1 MFEEQIERIRKGIET
16 AFISKH
22 EVSDIMYQPQLVLNN
37 PTEKSKVIATL
48 QRELYRC
55 DGFKFS
61 VAFITDSG
69 IEGLLGTLKDLE
81 EKDIKGQI
89 LTSDYL
95 CFTEP
100 KALAKIAQLS
110 NIELKIYRTQ
120 SDGAEG
126 FHTKGYIFSDE
137 EVYHI
142 IIGSTNLTQYALS
155 VNKEWN
161 TKVVTTN
168 QGAYAQTIVGE
179 FEEMWNSPASQLYDD
194 CIVEYTQEYEA
205 KKRQLQ
211 LQRQQA
217 SIQSTL
223 SSYVPKL
230 KPNTMQ
236 VAFMDSLDNLVKDGK
251 KKALLISATGTG
263 KTYASAF
270 GVQRLQPKRILFI
283 VHREQILK
291 QAMDTYQKVFGN
303 KAHSMGILSGN
314 TTDASIKD
322 RDFIFATI
330 QTISR
335 DHTLNSFSKNDF
347 DVIII
352 DEAHRTGG
360 ATYQKVMQY
369 FKPKY
374 LYLGMTATPERSDN
388 FNVYE
393 LFDYNIAYEI
403 RLQHALEDRLLCPF
417 HYFGIAD
424 LKIDDESV
432 KTQDFSRL
440 ISNNRVEHV
449 MDYAKYYGHS
459 GDRIKGLIFCSTV
472 KEAEKLSEAF
482 NKKGWRT
489 LALSGAN
496 TQQEREDAIKR
507 LCDDSVAE
515 SERLDYILTVDIF
528 NEGVDIPDINQV
540 IMLRPTESPIIFV
553 QQLGRGLRKANNKE
567 YVVVLDFI
575 GNYNNNFMIP
585 VALSGD
591 RTYNKDNMRRYVSEG
606 TSEIPGCSTIH
617 FDAVTK
623 DRIYK
628 AVDTARLNVTKLLKD
643 KYFELKNKLG
653 KIPAL
658 DDFDKFG
665 GIDVS
670 MIINKF
676 GSYHEFLKR
685 YDDAYI
691 ISLTEDEEAFLK
703 ILSQKYMPGKR
714 IHELLLLKMLIETG
728 TVKWDD
734 FVNEIKS
741 KYNLTNS
748 SFLYESVTN
757 VLSGSFYTG
766 DTASFFQSHPFIT
779 QNNGVINVSAVFASS
794 LNNDIFKVSIEEHV
808 EYGIRNYEKAYD
820 KLFNTRPFQLYAKYT
835 YEDVCRLLEWPRNV
849 VAQNIG
855 GYKYDQKTKTMPVFI
870 NYVKEDGL
878 SHTIAYEDRFVH
890 QRHLIGLSKSNR
902 TEKSRDVIR
911 LANKKGDNILL
922 DLFVRKN
929 KNDKGSKEFYYLGTM
944 QSNGET
950 SSIKMQPKTAKA
962 KPKKGK
968 AKPKNNKPVNA
979 VEIHYILDQPVRE
992 DIYDYITTVNIDV
1005 E

>member
-55 DGFKFS
+55 DSFKFS

-81 EKDIKGQI
+81 QKGIKGQI

-126 FHTKGYIFSDE
+126 FHTKGYIFADE

-142 IIGSTNLTQYALS
+142 IIGSANLTQYALS

-161 TKVVTTN
+161 TKVVTTTE
-168 QGAYAQTIVGE
+168 GAYAQTIVGE
-179 FEEMWNSPASQLYDD
+179 FDEMWNSPASQSYDV
-194 CIVEYTQEYEA
+194 CIVDYTREYET
-205 KKRQLQ
+205 KKKQLQ

-217 SIQSTL
+217 SIQNTL
-223 SSYVPKL
+223 SAYVPKL

-251 KKALLISATGTG
+251 NKALLISATGTG

-270 GVQRLQPKRILFI
+270 GVQRLRPKRILFI

-291 QAMDTYQKVFGN
+291 QAMDTYKKVFGN
-303 KAHSMGILSGN
+303 NRNMGILSGN
-314 TTDASIKD
+314 SNNATVKNC
-322 RDFIFATI
+322 DFIFATI
-330 QTISR
+330 QTISK
-335 DHTLNSFSKNDF
+335 DTTLNSFSKDAF
-347 DVIII
+347 DVVIF

-417 HYFGIAD
+417 HYFGIGD
-424 LKIDDESV
+424 LQVDDESIR
-432 KTQDFSRL
+432 TQEFSRL
-440 ISNNRVEHV
+440 ISNERVKHV
-449 MDYAKYYGHS
+449 MEYAKYHGHS
-459 GDRIKGLIFCSTV
+459 GDRVKGLIFCSTV
-472 KEAEKLSEAF
+472 KEAGKLSEAF
-482 NKKGWRT
+482 NKNGWRT

-496 TQQEREDAIKR
+496 MQQEREDAIKR
-507 LCDDSVAE
+507 LCDDTVPE

-617 FDAVTK
+617 FDAITK
-623 DRIYK
+623 ERIYK
-628 AVDTARLNVTKLLKD
+628 AVDTARLSVTKFLRD

-676 GSYHEFLKR
+676 GSYPEFLKR
-685 YDDAYI
+685 YDDTYT

-714 IHELLLLKMLIETG
+714 IHELILLNTI
-728 TVKWDD
+728 VNSDAIKWSD
-734 FVNEIKS
+734 FVNTLEAT
-741 KYNLTNS
+741 YNLDNS
-748 SFLYESVTN
+748 QSLHDSIFN
-757 VLSGSFYTG
+757 VLSGNFYTG
-766 DTASFFQSHPFIT
+766 FAAKLYKDHPFIIE
-779 QNNGVINVSAVFASS
+779 NNGIIEKSPVFAKA
-794 LNNDIFKVSIEEHV
+794 LDKKEFKAIIKEHI
-808 EYGIRNYEKAYD
+808 EYGICNYKKAFGQ
-820 KLFNTRPFQLYAKYT
+820 LFKHRPFQLYAKYT
-835 YEDVCRLLEWPRNV
+835 YEDVCRLLEWPENV
-849 VAQNIG
+849 VAQNMG
-855 GYKYDQKTKTMPVFI
+855 GYKYDAHTNTMPVFI
-870 NYVKEDGL
+870 NYEKEEGIAD
-878 SHTIAYEDRFVH
+878 TINYEDRFVH

-902 TEKSRDVIR
+902 TVASQDVIR
-911 LANKKGDNILL
+911 LSNSNKDNVVI

-929 KNDKGSKEFYYLGTM
+929 KDDEGSKEFYYLGTM
-944 QSNGET
+944 QSNGVTE
-950 SSIKMQPKTAKA
+950 SVKMKSDT
-962 KPKKGK
+962 G
-968 AKPKNNKPVNA
+968 NDVNA

-992 DIYDYITTVNIDV
+992 DIYDYITT
-1005 E
+1005 

>member
-37 PTEKSKVIATL
+37 PTEKSQVIATL

-55 DGFKFS
+55 DSFKFS

-81 EKDIKGQI
+81 QKGIKGQI

-110 NIELKIYRTQ
+110 NIDLKIYRTQ

-142 IIGSTNLTQYALS
+142 IIGSANLTQYALS

-179 FEEMWNSPASQLYDD
+179 FEEMWNSPASQSYDD
-194 CIVEYTQEYEA
+194 CIKDYTQEYEA

-314 TTDASIKD
+314 TTDASIKE

-330 QTISR
+330 QTISK
-335 DHTLNSFSKNDF
+335 DTTLNSFSKNAF
-347 DVIII
+347 DVVIF

-360 ATYQKVMQY
+360 VTYQKVMQY

-472 KEAEKLSEAF
+472 KETEKLSEAF

-496 TQQEREDAIKR
+496 TQQEREEAIKR

-623 DRIYK
+623 ERIYK
-628 AVDTARLNVTKLLKD
+628 AVDTARLNVTKFLKD

-658 DDFDKFG
+658 ADFDKFG

-670 MIINKF
+670 MIVNKF

-685 YDDAYI
+685 YDDTYKV
-691 ISLTEDEEAFLK
+691 SLTEAEEAFLK

-714 IHELLLLKMLIETG
+714 IHELLLLDTIVNNG
-728 TVKWDD
+728 AIKWVD
-734 FVNEIKS
+734 FVNKLETDYDLDDSKS
-741 KYNLTNS
+741 LHD
-748 SFLYESVTN
+748 SVVN
-757 VLSGSFYTG
+757 VLSGDFYTG
-766 DTASFFQSHPFIT
+766 FAAESYKKHPFIVEDRD
-779 QNNGVINVSAVFASS
+779 VIDKSALFAKA
-794 LNNDIFKVSIEEHV
+794 LNKDKFKSMINEHIA
-808 EYGIRNYEKAYD
+808 YGIHNYEKEYGR
-820 KLFNTRPFQLYAKYT
+820 LFKHRPFQLYAKYT
-835 YEDVCRLLEWPRNV
+835 YEDVCRLLEWPENV
-849 VAQNIG
+849 VAQNMG
-855 GYKYDQKTKTMPVFI
+855 GYKYDAHTNTMPVFI
-870 NYVKEDGL
+870 NYEKEEGIAD
-878 SHTIAYEDRFVH
+878 TINYEDRFVH

-902 TEKSRDVIR
+902 TVASQDVIR
-911 LANKKGDNILL
+911 LSNSNKDNVVI

-929 KNDKGSKEFYYLGTM
+929 KDDEGSKEFYYLGTM
-944 QSNGET
+944 QSNGVTESVKMKSET
-950 SSIKMQPKTAKA
+950 
-962 KPKKGK
+962 GK
-968 AKPKNNKPVNA
+968 NVNA

-992 DIYDYITTVNIDV
+992 DIYDYITT
-1005 E
+1005 

>member
-55 DGFKFS
+55 DSFKFS

-81 EKDIKGQI
+81 QKGIKGQI

-126 FHTKGYIFSDE
+126 FHTKGYIFADE

-142 IIGSTNLTQYALS
+142 IIGSANLTQYALS

-161 TKVVTTN
+161 TKVVTTTE
-168 QGAYAQTIVGE
+168 GAYAQTIVGE
-179 FEEMWNSPASQLYDD
+179 FDEMWNSPASQSYDV
-194 CIVEYTQEYEA
+194 CIVDYTREYET
-205 KKRQLQ
+205 KKKQLQ

-217 SIQSTL
+217 SIQNTL
-223 SSYVPKL
+223 SAYVPKL

-251 KKALLISATGTG
+251 NKALLISATGTG

-270 GVQRLQPKRILFI
+270 GVQRLRPKRILFI

-291 QAMDTYQKVFGN
+291 QAMDTYKKVFGN
-303 KAHSMGILSGN
+303 NRNMGILSGN
-314 TTDASIKD
+314 SNNATVKNC
-322 RDFIFATI
+322 DFIFATI
-330 QTISR
+330 QTISK
-335 DHTLNSFSKNDF
+335 DTTLNSFSKDAF
-347 DVIII
+347 DVVIF

-417 HYFGIAD
+417 HYFGIGD
-424 LKIDDESV
+424 LQVDDESIR
-432 KTQDFSRL
+432 TQEFSRL
-440 ISNNRVEHV
+440 ISNERVKHV
-449 MDYAKYYGHS
+449 MEYAKYYGHS
-459 GDRIKGLIFCSTV
+459 GDRVKGLIFCSTV
-472 KEAEKLSEAF
+472 KEAGKLLEAF
-482 NKKGWRT
+482 NKNGWRT

-496 TQQEREDAIKR
+496 MQQEREDAIKR
-507 LCDDSVAE
+507 LCDDTVPE

-617 FDAVTK
+617 FDAITK
-623 DRIYK
+623 ERIYK
-628 AVDTARLNVTKLLKD
+628 AVDTARLSVTKFLRD

-676 GSYHEFLKR
+676 GSYPEFLKR
-685 YDDAYI
+685 YDDTYT
-691 ISLTEDEEAFLK
+691 ISLTEAEEAFLK

-714 IHELLLLKMLIETG
+714 IHELILLNTI
-728 TVKWDD
+728 VNSDAIKWSD
-734 FVNEIKS
+734 FVNTLEAT
-741 KYNLTNS
+741 YNLDNS
-748 SFLYESVTN
+748 KSLHDSIFN
-757 VLSGSFYTG
+757 VLSGNFYTG
-766 DTASFFQSHPFIT
+766 FAAKLYKDHPFIIE
-779 QNNGVINVSAVFASS
+779 NNGIIEKSPVFAKA
-794 LNNDIFKVSIEEHV
+794 LDKKEFKAIIKEHI
-808 EYGIRNYEKAYD
+808 EYGICNYKKAFGQ
-820 KLFNTRPFQLYAKYT
+820 LFKHRPFQLYAKYT
-835 YEDVCRLLEWPRNV
+835 YEDVCRLLEWPENV
-849 VAQNIG
+849 VAQNMG
-855 GYKYDQKTKTMPVFI
+855 GYKYDAHTNTMPVFI
-870 NYVKEDGL
+870 NYEKEEGIAD
-878 SHTIAYEDRFVH
+878 TINYEDRFVH

-902 TEKSRDVIR
+902 TVASQDVIR
-911 LANKKGDNILL
+911 LSNSNKDNVVI

-929 KNDKGSKEFYYLGTM
+929 KDDEGSKEFYYLGTM
-944 QSNGET
+944 QSNGVTE
-950 SSIKMQPKTAKA
+950 SVKMKSDT
-962 KPKKGK
+962 G
-968 AKPKNNKPVNA
+968 NDVNA

-992 DIYDYITTVNIDV
+992 DIYDYITT
-1005 E
+1005 

>member
-55 DGFKFS
+55 DSFKFS

-81 EKDIKGQI
+81 QKGIKGQI

-110 NIELKIYRTQ
+110 NIDLKIYRTQ

-142 IIGSTNLTQYALS
+142 IIGSANLTQYALS

-161 TKVVTTN
+161 TKVVTTTE
-168 QGAYAQTIVGE
+168 GAYAQTIVGE
-179 FEEMWNSPASQLYDD
+179 FDEMWNSPASQWYKD
-194 CIVEYTQEYEA
+194 CIDDYTKIYEA
-205 KKRQLQ
+205 KKKQLQ
-211 LQRQQA
+211 FQKQQTA
-217 SIQSTL
+217 IQNALIAQGAT
-223 SSYVPKL
+223 L

-236 VAFMDSLDNLVKDGK
+236 VAFMDSLYNLFKADK

-270 GVQRLQPKRILFI
+270 GIQRLRPKRILFI

-291 QAMDTYQKVFGN
+291 QAMDTYKKVFGN
-303 KAHSMGILSGN
+303 NRNMGILSGN
-314 TTDASIKD
+314 SNNATVKNC
-322 RDFIFATI
+322 DFIFATI
-330 QTISR
+330 QTISK
-335 DHTLNSFSKNDF
+335 DTTLNSFSKKAF
-347 DVIII
+347 DVVIF

-360 ATYQKVMQY
+360 ATYQKVMNY
-369 FKPKY
+369 FKPNF

-403 RLQHALEDRLLCPF
+403 RLQHVLEDRLLCPF

-432 KTQDFSRL
+432 KIQDFSRL
-440 ISNNRVEHV
+440 VSNDRVEYV

-507 LCDDSVAE
+507 LCDDTVPE

-628 AVDTARLNVTKLLKD
+628 AVDTARLNVTKFLKD

-950 SSIKMQPKTAKA
+950 KAIKRPTNNTVKA
-962 KPKKGK
+962 EKGK
-968 AKPKNNKPVNA
+968 AKVQSNKLVNA

-992 DIYDYITTVNIDV
+992 DIYDYITTVDIDV

>member
-1 MFEEQIERIRKGIET
+1 M
-16 AFISKH
+16 
-22 EVSDIMYQPQLVLNN
+22 
-37 PTEKSKVIATL
+37 
-48 QRELYRC
+48 
-55 DGFKFS
+55 
-61 VAFITDSG
+61 
-69 IEGLLGTLKDLE
+69 
-81 EKDIKGQI
+81 
-89 LTSDYL
+89 
-95 CFTEP
+95 
-100 KALAKIAQLS
+100 
-110 NIELKIYRTQ
+110 
-120 SDGAEG
+120 GA
-126 FHTKGYIFSDE
+126 D
-137 EVYHI
+137 
-142 IIGSTNLTQYALS
+142 Q
-155 VNKEWN
+155 
-161 TKVVTTN
+161 
-168 QGAYAQTIVGE
+168 
-179 FEEMWNSPASQLYDD
+179 
-194 CIVEYTQEYEA
+194 
-205 KKRQLQ
+205 
-211 LQRQQA
+211 
-217 SIQSTL
+217 
-223 SSYVPKL
+223 
-230 KPNTMQ
+230 
-236 VAFMDSLDNLVKDGK
+236 
-251 KKALLISATGTG
+251 
-263 KTYASAF
+263 
-270 GVQRLQPKRILFI
+270 
-283 VHREQILK
+283 
-291 QAMDTYQKVFGN
+291 
-303 KAHSMGILSGN
+303 
-314 TTDASIKD
+314 
-322 RDFIFATI
+322 
-330 QTISR
+330 
-335 DHTLNSFSKNDF
+335 
-347 DVIII
+347 
-352 DEAHRTGG
+352 
-360 ATYQKVMQY
+360 
-369 FKPKY
+369 
-374 LYLGMTATPERSDN
+374 
-388 FNVYE
+388 
-393 LFDYNIAYEI
+393 
-403 RLQHALEDRLLCPF
+403 
-417 HYFGIAD
+417 
-424 LKIDDESV
+424 
-432 KTQDFSRL
+432 
-440 ISNNRVEHV
+440 
-449 MDYAKYYGHS
+449 
-459 GDRIKGLIFCSTV
+459 
-472 KEAEKLSEAF
+472 
-482 NKKGWRT
+482 
-489 LALSGAN
+489 SGAN

-628 AVDTARLNVTKLLKD
+628 AVDTARLNVTKFLKD

>member
-55 DGFKFS
+55 DSFKFS

-81 EKDIKGQI
+81 QKGIKGQI

-110 NIELKIYRTQ
+110 NIKLKIYRTQ
-120 SDGAEG
+120 SQGADG

-142 IIGSTNLTQYALS
+142 IIGSANLTQYALS

-179 FEEMWNSPASQLYDD
+179 FEEMWNSPASQSYDD

-322 RDFIFATI
+322 RGFIFATI

-360 ATYQKVMQY
+360 ATYQKVMNY
-369 FKPKY
+369 FKPNF

-449 MDYAKYYGHS
+449 MDYANYYGHS

-623 DRIYK
+623 ERIYK
-628 AVDTARLNVTKLLKD
+628 AVDTARLNVTKFLKD

-658 DDFDKFG
+658 ADFDKFG

-670 MIINKF
+670 MIVNKF

-685 YDDAYI
+685 YDDTYKV
-691 ISLTEDEEAFLK
+691 SLTEAEEAFLK

-714 IHELLLLKMLIETG
+714 IHELLLLDTIVNNG
-728 TVKWDD
+728 AIKWVD
-734 FVNEIKS
+734 FVNKLETDYDLDDSKS
-741 KYNLTNS
+741 LHD
-748 SFLYESVTN
+748 SVVN
-757 VLSGSFYTG
+757 VLSGDFYTG
-766 DTASFFQSHPFIT
+766 FAAESYKKHPFIVEDRD
-779 QNNGVINVSAVFASS
+779 VIDKSALFANA
-794 LNNDIFKVSIEEHV
+794 LNKDKFKSMINEHIA
-808 EYGIRNYEKAYD
+808 YGIHNYEKEYGR
-820 KLFNTRPFQLYAKYT
+820 LFKHRPFQLYAKYT
-835 YEDVCRLLEWPRNV
+835 YEDVCRLLEWPENV
-849 VAQNIG
+849 VAQNMG
-855 GYKYDQKTKTMPVFI
+855 GYKYDAHTNTMPVFI
-870 NYVKEDGL
+870 NYEKEEGIAD
-878 SHTIAYEDRFVH
+878 TINYEDRFVH

-902 TEKSRDVIR
+902 TVASQDVIR
-911 LANKKGDNILL
+911 LSNSNKDNVVI

-929 KNDKGSKEFYYLGTM
+929 KDDEGSKEFYYLGTM
-944 QSNGET
+944 QSNGVTESVKMKSET
-950 SSIKMQPKTAKA
+950 
-962 KPKKGK
+962 GK
-968 AKPKNNKPVNA
+968 NVNA

-992 DIYDYITTVNIDV
+992 DIYDYITT
-1005 E
+1005 

>member
-55 DGFKFS
+55 DSFKFS

-81 EKDIKGQI
+81 QKGIKGQI

-110 NIELKIYRTQ
+110 NIDLKIYRTQ

-142 IIGSTNLTQYALS
+142 IIGSANLTQYALS

-161 TKVVTTN
+161 TKVVTTTE
-168 QGAYAQTIVGE
+168 GAYAQTIVGE
-179 FEEMWNSPASQLYDD
+179 FDEMWNSPASQWYKD
-194 CIVEYTQEYEA
+194 CIDDYTKIYEA
-205 KKRQLQ
+205 KKKQLQ
-211 LQRQQA
+211 FQKQQTA
-217 SIQSTL
+217 IQNALIAQGAT
-223 SSYVPKL
+223 L

-236 VAFMDSLDNLVKDGK
+236 VAFMDSLYNLFKADK

-270 GVQRLQPKRILFI
+270 GIQRLRPKRILFI

-291 QAMDTYQKVFGN
+291 QAMDTYKKVFGN
-303 KAHSMGILSGN
+303 NRNMGILSGN
-314 TTDASIKD
+314 SNNATVKNC
-322 RDFIFATI
+322 DFIFATI
-330 QTISR
+330 QTISK
-335 DHTLNSFSKNDF
+335 DTTLNSFSKKAF
-347 DVIII
+347 DVVIF

-360 ATYQKVMQY
+360 ATYQKVMNY
-369 FKPKY
+369 FKPNF

-403 RLQHALEDRLLCPF
+403 RLQHVLEDRLLCPF

-432 KTQDFSRL
+432 KIQDFSRL
-440 ISNNRVEHV
+440 VSNDRVEYV

-472 KEAEKLSEAF
+472 KETEKLSEAF

-507 LCDDSVAE
+507 LCDDTVPE

-628 AVDTARLNVTKLLKD
+628 AIDKAKLNAVKFLKD
-643 KYFELKNKLG
+643 EYIKFKNKLG

-658 DDFDKFG
+658 EDFDKFG
-665 GIDVS
+665 AIDVF
-670 MIINKF
+670 MIINYS
-676 GSYHEFLKR
+676 GSYHEFLKK
-685 YDDAYI
+685 YEPEYTVAFNA
-691 ISLTEDEEAFLK
+691 DEEAFIK

-714 IHELLLLKMLIETG
+714 IHELLLLETI
-728 TVKWDD
+728 VNSDAIKWSD
-734 FVNEIKS
+734 FVNKLETM
-741 KYNLTNS
+741 YNLENS
-748 SFLYESVTN
+748 KSLHDSVFN
-757 VLSGSFYTG
+757 VLSGDFYTG
-766 DTASFFQSHPFIT
+766 FAVKLYKDHPFIIE
-779 QNNGVINVSAVFASS
+779 NNGVIEKSPIFAKAMDKEEFANV
-794 LNNDIFKVSIEEHV
+794 IEKHI
-808 EYGIRNYEKAYD
+808 EYGIHNYKKSMENYSKKDRSSYMLNIPMKMCAAY
-820 KLFNTRPFQLYAKYT
+820 
-835 YEDVCRLLEWPRNV
+835 
-849 VAQNIG
+849 
-855 GYKYDQKTKTMPVFI
+855 
-870 NYVKEDGL
+870 
-878 SHTIAYEDRFVH
+878 
-890 QRHLIGLSKSNR
+890 
-902 TEKSRDVIR
+902 
-911 LANKKGDNILL
+911 
-922 DLFVRKN
+922 
-929 KNDKGSKEFYYLGTM
+929 
-944 QSNGET
+944 
-950 SSIKMQPKTAKA
+950 
-962 KPKKGK
+962 
-968 AKPKNNKPVNA
+968 
-979 VEIHYILDQPVRE
+979 
-992 DIYDYITTVNIDV
+992 
-1005 E
+1005 

>member
-55 DGFKFS
+55 DSFKFS

-81 EKDIKGQI
+81 QKGIKGQI

-110 NIELKIYRTQ
+110 NIKLKIYRTQ
-120 SDGAEG
+120 SQGADG

-142 IIGSTNLTQYALS
+142 IIGSANLTQYALS

-179 FEEMWNSPASQLYDD
+179 FEEMWNSPASQSYDD

-360 ATYQKVMQY
+360 ATYQKVMNY
-369 FKPKY
+369 FKPNF

-388 FNVYE
+388 FNVNE

-623 DRIYK
+623 ERIYK
-628 AVDTARLNVTKLLKD
+628 AVDTARLNVTKFLKD

-658 DDFDKFG
+658 ADFDKFG

-670 MIINKF
+670 MIVNKF

-685 YDDAYI
+685 YDDTYKV
-691 ISLTEDEEAFLK
+691 SLTEAEEAFLK

-714 IHELLLLKMLIETG
+714 IHELLLLDTIVNNG
-728 TVKWDD
+728 AIKWVD
-734 FVNEIKS
+734 FVNKLETDYDLDDSKS
-741 KYNLTNS
+741 LHD
-748 SFLYESVTN
+748 SVVN
-757 VLSGSFYTG
+757 VLSGDFYTG
-766 DTASFFQSHPFIT
+766 FAAESYKKHPFIVEDRD
-779 QNNGVINVSAVFASS
+779 VIDKSALFANA
-794 LNNDIFKVSIEEHV
+794 LNKDKFKSMINEHIA
-808 EYGIRNYEKAYD
+808 YGIHNYEKEYGR
-820 KLFNTRPFQLYAKYT
+820 LFKHRPFQLYAKYT
-835 YEDVCRLLEWPRNV
+835 YEDVCRLLEWPENV
-849 VAQNIG
+849 VAQNMG
-855 GYKYDQKTKTMPVFI
+855 GYKYDAHTNTMPVFI
-870 NYVKEDGL
+870 NYEKEEGIAD
-878 SHTIAYEDRFVH
+878 TINYEDRFVH

-902 TEKSRDVIR
+902 TVASQDVIR
-911 LANKKGDNILL
+911 LSNSNKDNVVI

-929 KNDKGSKEFYYLGTM
+929 KDDEGSKEFYYLGTM
-944 QSNGET
+944 QSNGVTESVKMKSET
-950 SSIKMQPKTAKA
+950 
-962 KPKKGK
+962 GK
-968 AKPKNNKPVNA
+968 NVNA

-992 DIYDYITTVNIDV
+992 DIYDYITT
-1005 E
+1005 

>member
-55 DGFKFS
+55 DSFKFS

-81 EKDIKGQI
+81 QKGIKGQI

-110 NIELKIYRTQ
+110 NIKLKIYRTQ
-120 SDGAEG
+120 SQGADG

-142 IIGSTNLTQYALS
+142 IIGSANLTQYALS

-179 FEEMWNSPASQLYDD
+179 FEEMWNSPASQSYDD

-251 KKALLISATGTG
+251 KKALLVSATGTG

-322 RDFIFATI
+322 RVFIFATI

-360 ATYQKVMQY
+360 ATYQKVMNY
-369 FKPKY
+369 FKPNF

-623 DRIYK
+623 ERIYK
-628 AVDTARLNVTKLLKD
+628 AVDTARLNVTKFLKD

-658 DDFDKFG
+658 ADFDKFG

-670 MIINKF
+670 MIVNKF

-685 YDDAYI
+685 YDDTYKV
-691 ISLTEDEEAFLK
+691 SLTEAEEAFLK

-714 IHELLLLKMLIETG
+714 IHELLLLDTIVNNG
-728 TVKWDD
+728 AIKWVD
-734 FVNEIKS
+734 FVNKLETDYDLDDSKS
-741 KYNLTNS
+741 LHD
-748 SFLYESVTN
+748 SVVN
-757 VLSGSFYTG
+757 VLSGDFYTG
-766 DTASFFQSHPFIT
+766 FAAESYKKHPFIVEDRD
-779 QNNGVINVSAVFASS
+779 VIDKSALFANA
-794 LNNDIFKVSIEEHV
+794 LNKDKFKSMINEHIA
-808 EYGIRNYEKAYD
+808 YGIHNYEKEYGR
-820 KLFNTRPFQLYAKYT
+820 LFKHRPFQLYAKYT
-835 YEDVCRLLEWPRNV
+835 YEDVCRLLEWPENV
-849 VAQNIG
+849 VAQNMG
-855 GYKYDQKTKTMPVFI
+855 GYKYDAHTNTMPVFI
-870 NYVKEDGL
+870 NYEKEEGIAD
-878 SHTIAYEDRFVH
+878 TINYEDRFVH

-902 TEKSRDVIR
+902 TVASQDVIR
-911 LANKKGDNILL
+911 LSNSNKDNVVI

-929 KNDKGSKEFYYLGTM
+929 KDDEGSKEFYYLGTM
-944 QSNGET
+944 QSNGVTESVKMKSET
-950 SSIKMQPKTAKA
+950 
-962 KPKKGK
+962 GK
-968 AKPKNNKPVNA
+968 NVNA

-992 DIYDYITTVNIDV
+992 DIYDYITT
-1005 E
+1005 

>member
-55 DGFKFS
+55 DSFKFS

-81 EKDIKGQI
+81 QKGIKGQI

-110 NIELKIYRTQ
+110 NIKLKIYRTQ
-120 SDGAEG
+120 SQGADG

-142 IIGSTNLTQYALS
+142 IIGSANLTQYALS

-179 FEEMWNSPASQLYDD
+179 FEEMWNSPASQSYDD

-251 KKALLISATGTG
+251 KKALLVSATGTG

-360 ATYQKVMQY
+360 ATYQKVMNY
-369 FKPKY
+369 FKPNF

-623 DRIYK
+623 ERIYK
-628 AVDTARLNVTKLLKD
+628 AVDTARLNVTKFLKD

-658 DDFDKFG
+658 ADFDKFG

-670 MIINKF
+670 MIVNKF

-685 YDDAYI
+685 YDDTYKV
-691 ISLTEDEEAFLK
+691 SLTEAEEAFLK

-714 IHELLLLKMLIETG
+714 IHELLLLDTIVNNG
-728 TVKWDD
+728 AIKWVD
-734 FVNEIKS
+734 FVNKLETDYDLDDSKS
-741 KYNLTNS
+741 LHD
-748 SFLYESVTN
+748 SVVN
-757 VLSGSFYTG
+757 VLSGDFYTG
-766 DTASFFQSHPFIT
+766 FAAESYKKHPFIVEDRD
-779 QNNGVINVSAVFASS
+779 VIDKSALFANA
-794 LNNDIFKVSIEEHV
+794 LNKDKFKSMINEHIA
-808 EYGIRNYEKAYD
+808 YGIHNYEKEYGR
-820 KLFNTRPFQLYAKYT
+820 LFKHRPFQLYAKYT
-835 YEDVCRLLEWPRNV
+835 YEDVCRLLEWPENV
-849 VAQNIG
+849 VAQNMG
-855 GYKYDQKTKTMPVFI
+855 GYKYDAHTNTMPVFI
-870 NYVKEDGL
+870 NYEKEEGIAD
-878 SHTIAYEDRFVH
+878 TINYEDRFVH

-902 TEKSRDVIR
+902 TVASQDVIR
-911 LANKKGDNILL
+911 LSNSNKDNVVI

-929 KNDKGSKEFYYLGTM
+929 KDDEGSKEFYYLGTM
-944 QSNGET
+944 QSNGVTESVKMKSET
-950 SSIKMQPKTAKA
+950 
-962 KPKKGK
+962 GK
-968 AKPKNNKPVNA
+968 NVNA

-992 DIYDYITTVNIDV
+992 DIYDYITT
-1005 E
+1005 

>member
-55 DGFKFS
+55 DSFKFS

-81 EKDIKGQI
+81 QKGIKGQI

-126 FHTKGYIFSDE
+126 FHTKGYIFADE

-142 IIGSTNLTQYALS
+142 IIGSANLTQYALS

-161 TKVVTTN
+161 TKVVTTTE
-168 QGAYAQTIVGE
+168 GAYAQTIVGE
-179 FEEMWNSPASQLYDD
+179 FDEMWNSPASQSYDV
-194 CIVEYTQEYEA
+194 CIVDYTREYET
-205 KKRQLQ
+205 KKKQLQ

-217 SIQSTL
+217 SIQNTL
-223 SSYVPKL
+223 SAYVPKL

-251 KKALLISATGTG
+251 NKALLISATGTG

-270 GVQRLQPKRILFI
+270 GVQRLRPKRILFI

-291 QAMDTYQKVFGN
+291 QAMDTYKKVFGN
-303 KAHSMGILSGN
+303 NRNMGILSGN
-314 TTDASIKD
+314 SNNATVKNC
-322 RDFIFATI
+322 DFIFATI
-330 QTISR
+330 QTISK
-335 DHTLNSFSKNDF
+335 DTTLNSFSKDAF
-347 DVIII
+347 DVVIF

-417 HYFGIAD
+417 HYFGIGD
-424 LKIDDESV
+424 LQVDDESIR
-432 KTQDFSRL
+432 TQEFSRL
-440 ISNNRVEHV
+440 ISNERVKHV
-449 MDYAKYYGHS
+449 MEYAKYYGHS
-459 GDRIKGLIFCSTV
+459 GDRVKGLIFCSTV
-472 KEAEKLSEAF
+472 KEAGKLSEAF
-482 NKKGWRT
+482 NKNGWRT

-496 TQQEREDAIKR
+496 MQQEREDAIKR
-507 LCDDSVAE
+507 LCDDTVPE

-617 FDAVTK
+617 FDAITK
-623 DRIYK
+623 ERIYK
-628 AVDTARLNVTKLLKD
+628 AVDTARLSVTKFLRD

-676 GSYHEFLKR
+676 GSYPEFLKR
-685 YDDAYI
+685 YDDTYT

-714 IHELLLLKMLIETG
+714 IHELILLNTI
-728 TVKWDD
+728 VNSDAIKWSD
-734 FVNEIKS
+734 FVNTLEAT
-741 KYNLTNS
+741 YNLDNS
-748 SFLYESVTN
+748 QSLYDSIFN
-757 VLSGSFYTG
+757 VLSGNFYTG
-766 DTASFFQSHPFIT
+766 FAAKLYKDHPFIIE
-779 QNNGVINVSAVFASS
+779 NNGIIEKSPVFAKA
-794 LNNDIFKVSIEEHV
+794 LDKKEFKAIIKEHI
-808 EYGIRNYEKAYD
+808 EYGICNYKKAFGQ
-820 KLFNTRPFQLYAKYT
+820 LFKHRPFQLYAKYT
-835 YEDVCRLLEWPRNV
+835 YEDVCRLLEWPENV
-849 VAQNIG
+849 VAQNMG
-855 GYKYDQKTKTMPVFI
+855 GYKYDAHTNTMPVFI
-870 NYVKEDGL
+870 NYEKEEGIAD
-878 SHTIAYEDRFVH
+878 TINYEDRFVH

-902 TEKSRDVIR
+902 NVASQDVIR
-911 LANKKGDNILL
+911 LSNSNKDNVVI

-929 KNDKGSKEFYYLGTM
+929 KDDEGSKEFYYLGTM
-944 QSNGET
+944 QSNGVTE
-950 SSIKMQPKTAKA
+950 SVKMKSDT
-962 KPKKGK
+962 G
-968 AKPKNNKPVNA
+968 NDVNA

-992 DIYDYITTVNIDV
+992 DIYDYITT
-1005 E
+1005 

>member
-55 DGFKFS
+55 DSFKFS

-81 EKDIKGQI
+81 QKGIKGKI

-126 FHTKGYIFSDE
+126 FHTKGYIFADE

-142 IIGSTNLTQYALS
+142 IIGSANLTQYALS

-161 TKVVTTN
+161 TKVVTTTE
-168 QGAYAQTIVGE
+168 GAYAQTIVGE
-179 FEEMWNSPASQLYDD
+179 FDEMWNSPASQSYDA
-194 CIVEYTQEYEA
+194 CIADYTQEYEA
-205 KKRQLQ
+205 KKKQLQ

-217 SIQSTL
+217 SIQNTL
-223 SSYVPKL
+223 SAYVPKL

-251 KKALLISATGTG
+251 NKALLISATGTG

-270 GVQRLQPKRILFI
+270 GVQRLRPKRILFI

-291 QAMDTYQKVFGN
+291 QAMDTYKKVFGN
-303 KAHSMGILSGN
+303 NRNMGILSGN
-314 TTDASIKD
+314 SNNATVKNC
-322 RDFIFATI
+322 DFIFATI
-330 QTISR
+330 QTISK
-335 DHTLNSFSKNDF
+335 DTTLNSFSKNAF
-347 DVIII
+347 DVVIF

-417 HYFGIAD
+417 HYFGIGD
-424 LKIDDESV
+424 LQVDDESIR
-432 KTQDFSRL
+432 TQEFSRL
-440 ISNNRVEHV
+440 ISNERVKHV
-449 MDYAKYYGHS
+449 MEYAKYYGHS
-459 GDRIKGLIFCSTV
+459 GDRVKGLIFCSTV
-472 KEAEKLSEAF
+472 KEAGKLSEAF
-482 NKKGWRT
+482 NKNGWRT

-496 TQQEREDAIKR
+496 MQQEREDAIKR
-507 LCDDSVAE
+507 LCDDNMPE

-617 FDAVTK
+617 FDAITK
-623 DRIYK
+623 ERIYK
-628 AVDTARLNVTKLLKD
+628 AVDTARLSVTKFLRD

-685 YDDAYI
+685 YDDTYT

-714 IHELLLLKMLIETG
+714 IHELLLLNTI
-728 TVKWDD
+728 VNSDAIKWSD
-734 FVNEIKS
+734 FVNTLEAT
-741 KYNLTNS
+741 YNLDNS
-748 SFLYESVTN
+748 KSLHDSIFN
-757 VLSGSFYTG
+757 VLSGNFYTG
-766 DTASFFQSHPFIT
+766 FAAKLYKDHPFIIE
-779 QNNGVINVSAVFASS
+779 NNGIIEKSPVFAKA
-794 LNNDIFKVSIEEHV
+794 LDKKEFKAIIKEHI
-808 EYGIRNYEKAYD
+808 EYGICNYKKAFGQ
-820 KLFNTRPFQLYAKYT
+820 LFKHRPFQLYAKYT
-835 YEDVCRLLEWPRNV
+835 YEDVCRLLEWPENV
-849 VAQNIG
+849 VAQNMG
-855 GYKYDQKTKTMPVFI
+855 GYKYDAHTNTMPVFI
-870 NYVKEDGL
+870 NYEKEEGIAD
-878 SHTIAYEDRFVH
+878 TINYEDRFVH

-902 TEKSRDVIR
+902 TVASQDVIR
-911 LANKKGDNILL
+911 LSNSNKDNVVI

-929 KNDKGSKEFYYLGTM
+929 KDDEGSKEFYYLGTM
-944 QSNGET
+944 QSNGVTE
-950 SSIKMQPKTAKA
+950 SVKMKSDT
-962 KPKKGK
+962 G
-968 AKPKNNKPVNA
+968 NDVNA

-992 DIYDYITTVNIDV
+992 DIYDYITT
-1005 E
+1005 

>member
-1 MFEEQIERIRKGIET
+1 
-16 AFISKH
+16 
-22 EVSDIMYQPQLVLNN
+22 
-37 PTEKSKVIATL
+37 
-48 QRELYRC
+48 
-55 DGFKFS
+55 
-61 VAFITDSG
+61 
-69 IEGLLGTLKDLE
+69 
-81 EKDIKGQI
+81 
-89 LTSDYL
+89 
-95 CFTEP
+95 
-100 KALAKIAQLS
+100 
-110 NIELKIYRTQ
+110 
-120 SDGAEG
+120 
-126 FHTKGYIFSDE
+126 
-137 EVYHI
+137 
-142 IIGSTNLTQYALS
+142 
-155 VNKEWN
+155 
-161 TKVVTTN
+161 
-168 QGAYAQTIVGE
+168 
-179 FEEMWNSPASQLYDD
+179 
-194 CIVEYTQEYEA
+194 
-205 KKRQLQ
+205 
-211 LQRQQA
+211 
-217 SIQSTL
+217 
-223 SSYVPKL
+223 
-230 KPNTMQ
+230 
-236 VAFMDSLDNLVKDGK
+236 
-251 KKALLISATGTG
+251 
-263 KTYASAF
+263 
-270 GVQRLQPKRILFI
+270 
-283 VHREQILK
+283 
-291 QAMDTYQKVFGN
+291 
-303 KAHSMGILSGN
+303 
-314 TTDASIKD
+314 
-322 RDFIFATI
+322 
-330 QTISR
+330 
-335 DHTLNSFSKNDF
+335 
-347 DVIII
+347 
-352 DEAHRTGG
+352 
-360 ATYQKVMQY
+360 
-369 FKPKY
+369 
-374 LYLGMTATPERSDN
+374 
-388 FNVYE
+388 
-393 LFDYNIAYEI
+393 
-403 RLQHALEDRLLCPF
+403 
-417 HYFGIAD
+417 
-424 LKIDDESV
+424 
-432 KTQDFSRL
+432 
-440 ISNNRVEHV
+440 

-528 NEGVDIPDINQV
+528 NEGVDIPDINQG

-628 AVDTARLNVTKLLKD
+628 AVDTARLNVTKFLKD

-950 SSIKMQPKTAKA
+950 KAIKRPTNNTVKA
-962 KPKKGK
+962 EKGK
-968 AKPKNNKPVNA
+968 AKVQSNKLVNA

-992 DIYDYITTVNIDV
+992 DIYDYITTVDIDV

>member
-55 DGFKFS
+55 DSFKFS

-81 EKDIKGQI
+81 QKGIKGQI

-110 NIELKIYRTQ
+110 NIKLKIYRTQ
-120 SDGAEG
+120 SQGADG

-137 EVYHI
+137 EVYRI
-142 IIGSTNLTQYALS
+142 IIGSANLTQYALS

-179 FEEMWNSPASQLYDD
+179 FEEMWNSPASQSYDD

-251 KKALLISATGTG
+251 KKALLVSATGTG

-360 ATYQKVMQY
+360 ATYQKVMNY
-369 FKPKY
+369 FKPNF

-623 DRIYK
+623 ERIYK
-628 AVDTARLNVTKLLKD
+628 AVDTARLNVTKFLKD

-658 DDFDKFG
+658 ADFDKFG

-670 MIINKF
+670 MIVNKF

-685 YDDAYI
+685 YDDTYKV
-691 ISLTEDEEAFLK
+691 SLTEAEEAFLK

-714 IHELLLLKMLIETG
+714 IHELLLLDTIVNNG
-728 TVKWDD
+728 AIKWVD
-734 FVNEIKS
+734 FVNKLETDYDLDDSKS
-741 KYNLTNS
+741 LHD
-748 SFLYESVTN
+748 SVVN
-757 VLSGSFYTG
+757 VLSGDFYTG
-766 DTASFFQSHPFIT
+766 FAAESYKKHPFIVDDRD
-779 QNNGVINVSAVFASS
+779 VIDKSALFANA
-794 LNNDIFKVSIEEHV
+794 LNKDKFKSMINEHIA
-808 EYGIRNYEKAYD
+808 YGIHNYEKEYGR
-820 KLFNTRPFQLYAKYT
+820 LFKHRPFQLYAKYT
-835 YEDVCRLLEWPRNV
+835 YEDVCRLLEWPENV
-849 VAQNIG
+849 VAQNMG
-855 GYKYDQKTKTMPVFI
+855 GYKYDAHTNTMPVFI
-870 NYVKEDGL
+870 NYEKEEGIAD
-878 SHTIAYEDRFVH
+878 TINYEDRFVH

-902 TEKSRDVIR
+902 TVASQDVIR
-911 LANKKGDNILL
+911 LSNSNKDNVVI

-929 KNDKGSKEFYYLGTM
+929 KDDEGSKEFYYLGTM
-944 QSNGET
+944 QSNGVTESVKMKSET
-950 SSIKMQPKTAKA
+950 
-962 KPKKGK
+962 GK
-968 AKPKNNKPVNA
+968 NVNA

-992 DIYDYITTVNIDV
+992 DIYDYITT
-1005 E
+1005 

>member
-55 DGFKFS
+55 DSFKFS

-81 EKDIKGQI
+81 QKGIKGQI

-126 FHTKGYIFSDE
+126 FHTKGYIFADE

-142 IIGSTNLTQYALS
+142 IIGSANLTQYALS

-161 TKVVTTN
+161 TKVVTTTE
-168 QGAYAQTIVGE
+168 GAYAQTIVGE
-179 FEEMWNSPASQLYDD
+179 FDEMWNSPASQSYDV
-194 CIVEYTQEYEA
+194 CIVDYTREYET
-205 KKRQLQ
+205 KKKQLQ

-217 SIQSTL
+217 SIQNTL
-223 SSYVPKL
+223 SAYVPKL

-251 KKALLISATGTG
+251 NKALLISATGTG

-270 GVQRLQPKRILFI
+270 GVQRLRPKRILFI

-291 QAMDTYQKVFGN
+291 QAMDTYKKVFGN
-303 KAHSMGILSGN
+303 NRNMGILSGN
-314 TTDASIKD
+314 SNNATVKNC
-322 RDFIFATI
+322 DFIFATI
-330 QTISR
+330 QTISK
-335 DHTLNSFSKNDF
+335 DTTLNSFSKDAF
-347 DVIII
+347 DVVIF

-417 HYFGIAD
+417 HYFGIGD
-424 LKIDDESV
+424 LQVDDESIR
-432 KTQDFSRL
+432 TQEFSRL
-440 ISNNRVEHV
+440 ISNERVKHV
-449 MDYAKYYGHS
+449 MEYAKYYGHS
-459 GDRIKGLIFCSTV
+459 GDRVKGLIFCSTV
-472 KEAEKLSEAF
+472 KEAGKLSEAF
-482 NKKGWRT
+482 NKNGWRT

-496 TQQEREDAIKR
+496 MQQEREDAIKR
-507 LCDDSVAE
+507 LCDDTVPE

-617 FDAVTK
+617 FDAITK
-623 DRIYK
+623 ERIYK
-628 AVDTARLNVTKLLKD
+628 AVDTARLSVTKFLRD

-676 GSYHEFLKR
+676 GSYPEFLKR
-685 YDDAYI
+685 YDDTYT
-691 ISLTEDEEAFLK
+691 ISLTEAEEAFLK

-714 IHELLLLKMLIETG
+714 IHELILLNTI
-728 TVKWDD
+728 VNSDAIKWSD
-734 FVNEIKS
+734 FVNTLEAT
-741 KYNLTNS
+741 YNLDNS
-748 SFLYESVTN
+748 KSLHDSIFN
-757 VLSGSFYTG
+757 VLSGNFYTG
-766 DTASFFQSHPFIT
+766 FAAKLYKDHPFIIE
-779 QNNGVINVSAVFASS
+779 NNGIIEKSPVFAKA
-794 LNNDIFKVSIEEHV
+794 LDKKEFKAIIKEHI
-808 EYGIRNYEKAYD
+808 EYGICNYKKAFGQ
-820 KLFNTRPFQLYAKYT
+820 LFKHRPFQLYAKYT
-835 YEDVCRLLEWPRNV
+835 YEDVCRLLEWPENV
-849 VAQNIG
+849 VAQNMG
-855 GYKYDQKTKTMPVFI
+855 GYKYDAHTNTMPVFI
-870 NYVKEDGL
+870 NYEKEEGIAD
-878 SHTIAYEDRFVH
+878 TINYEDRFVH

-902 TEKSRDVIR
+902 TVASQDVIR
-911 LANKKGDNILL
+911 LSNSNKDNVVI

-929 KNDKGSKEFYYLGTM
+929 KDDEGSKEFYYLGTM
-944 QSNGET
+944 QSNGVTE
-950 SSIKMQPKTAKA
+950 SVKMKSDT
-962 KPKKGK
+962 G
-968 AKPKNNKPVNA
+968 NDVNA
-979 VEIHYILDQPVRE
+979 VEIHYILDQPARE
-992 DIYDYITTVNIDV
+992 DIYDYITT
-1005 E
+1005 

>member
-55 DGFKFS
+55 DSFKFS

-81 EKDIKGQI
+81 QKGIKGQI

-110 NIELKIYRTQ
+110 NIKLKIYRTQ
-120 SDGAEG
+120 SQGADG

-142 IIGSTNLTQYALS
+142 IIGSANLTQYALS

-179 FEEMWNSPASQLYDD
+179 FEEMWNSPASQSYDD

-251 KKALLISATGTG
+251 KKALLVSATGTG

-360 ATYQKVMQY
+360 ATYQKVMNY
-369 FKPKY
+369 FKPNF

-623 DRIYK
+623 ERIYK
-628 AVDTARLNVTKLLKD
+628 AVDTARLNVTKFLKD

-658 DDFDKFG
+658 ADFDKFG

-670 MIINKF
+670 MIVNKF

-685 YDDAYI
+685 YDDTYKV
-691 ISLTEDEEAFLK
+691 SLTEAEEAFLK
-703 ILSQKYMPGKR
+703 ILSQTYMPGKR
-714 IHELLLLKMLIETG
+714 IHELLLLDTIVNNG
-728 TVKWDD
+728 AIKWVD
-734 FVNEIKS
+734 FVNKLETDYDLDDSKS
-741 KYNLTNS
+741 LHD
-748 SFLYESVTN
+748 SVVN
-757 VLSGSFYTG
+757 VLSGDFYTG
-766 DTASFFQSHPFIT
+766 FAAESYKKHPFIVEDRD
-779 QNNGVINVSAVFASS
+779 VIDKSALFANA
-794 LNNDIFKVSIEEHV
+794 LNKDKFKSMINEHIA
-808 EYGIRNYEKAYD
+808 YGIHNYEKEYGR
-820 KLFNTRPFQLYAKYT
+820 LFKHRPFQLYAKYT
-835 YEDVCRLLEWPRNV
+835 YEDVCRLLEWPENV
-849 VAQNIG
+849 VAQNMG
-855 GYKYDQKTKTMPVFI
+855 GYKYDAHTNTMPVFI
-870 NYVKEDGL
+870 NYEKEEGIAD
-878 SHTIAYEDRFVH
+878 TINYEDRFVH

-902 TEKSRDVIR
+902 TVASQDVIR
-911 LANKKGDNILL
+911 LSNSNKDNVVI

-929 KNDKGSKEFYYLGTM
+929 KDDEGSKEFYYLGTM
-944 QSNGET
+944 QSNGVTESVKMKSET
-950 SSIKMQPKTAKA
+950 
-962 KPKKGK
+962 GK
-968 AKPKNNKPVNA
+968 NVNA

-992 DIYDYITTVNIDV
+992 DIYDYITT
-1005 E
+1005 

>member
-55 DGFKFS
+55 DSFKFS

-81 EKDIKGQI
+81 QKGIKGQI

-95 CFTEP
+95 CFIEP

-142 IIGSTNLTQYALS
+142 IIGSANLTQYALS

-179 FEEMWNSPASQLYDD
+179 FEEMWNSPASQSYDD
-194 CIVEYTQEYEA
+194 CIVEYTQEYEV

-291 QAMDTYQKVFGN
+291 QAMDTYEKVFGT
-303 KAHSMGILSGN
+303 KAHTMGILSGN

-335 DHTLNSFSKNDF
+335 DHTLNSFSKNAF
-347 DVIII
+347 DVVII
-352 DEAHRTGG
+352 DDAHRTGG
-360 ATYQKVMQY
+360 ATYQKVMNY

-403 RLQHALEDRLLCPF
+403 RLQHALEDRLLCQF

-424 LKIDDESV
+424 LKVDDESV
-432 KTQDFSRL
+432 KTQDFSWL

-496 TQQEREDAIKR
+496 TQQEREEAIKR
-507 LCDDSVAE
+507 LCDDNVPE

-617 FDAVTK
+617 FDAITK
-623 DRIYK
+623 ERIYK
-628 AVDTARLNVTKLLKD
+628 AVDTARLSVTKFLRD

-676 GSYHEFLKR
+676 GSYHEFLKK
-685 YDDAYI
+685 YDDTYTI
-691 ISLTEDEEAFLK
+691 NLTEDEEAFLK

-714 IHELLLLKMLIETG
+714 IHELLLLNTI
-728 TVKWDD
+728 VNSDAIKWSD
-734 FVNEIKS
+734 FVNTLETT
-741 KYNLTNS
+741 YNLDNS
-748 SFLYESVTN
+748 KSLHDSVFN
-757 VLSGSFYTG
+757 VLSGNFYTG
-766 DTASFFQSHPFIT
+766 FAAKLYKDHPFIIE
-779 QNNGVINVSAVFASS
+779 NNGMIEKSPIFAKA
-794 LNNDIFKVSIEEHV
+794 LDKKEFKAIIKEHI
-808 EYGIRNYEKAYD
+808 EYGICNYKKAFGQ
-820 KLFNTRPFQLYAKYT
+820 LFKHRPFQLYAKYT
-835 YEDVCRLLEWPRNV
+835 YEDVCRLLEWPENV
-849 VAQNIG
+849 VAQNMG
-855 GYKYDQKTKTMPVFI
+855 GYKYDAHTNTMPVFI
-870 NYVKEDGL
+870 NYEKEEGIAD
-878 SHTIAYEDRFVH
+878 TINYEDRFVH

-902 TEKSRDVIR
+902 TVASQDVIR
-911 LANKKGDNILL
+911 LSNSNKDNVVI

-929 KNDKGSKEFYYLGTM
+929 KDDEGSKEFYYLGTM
-944 QSNGET
+944 QSNGVTE
-950 SSIKMQPKTAKA
+950 SVKMKSDT
-962 KPKKGK
+962 GSD
-968 AKPKNNKPVNA
+968 VNA

-992 DIYDYITTVNIDV
+992 DIYDYITT
-1005 E
+1005 

>member
-48 QRELYRC
+48 QCELYRC
-55 DGFKFS
+55 DSFKFS

-81 EKDIKGQI
+81 QKGIKGQI

-95 CFTEP
+95 CFIEP

-142 IIGSTNLTQYALS
+142 IIGSANLTQYALS

-179 FEEMWNSPASQLYDD
+179 FEEMWNSPASQSYDD

-291 QAMDTYQKVFGN
+291 QAMDTYEKVFGT
-303 KAHSMGILSGN
+303 KAHTMGILSGN

-322 RDFIFATI
+322 CDFIFATI

-335 DHTLNSFSKNDF
+335 DHTLNSFSKNAF
-347 DVIII
+347 DVVII

-360 ATYQKVMQY
+360 ATYQKVMNY

-424 LKIDDESV
+424 LKVDDESV

-496 TQQEREDAIKR
+496 TQQEREEAIKR
-507 LCDDSVAE
+507 LCDDNVPE

-617 FDAVTK
+617 FDAITK
-623 DRIYK
+623 ERIYK
-628 AVDTARLNVTKLLKD
+628 AVDTARLSVTKFLRD

-676 GSYHEFLKR
+676 GSYHEFLKK
-685 YDDAYI
+685 YDDTYTI
-691 ISLTEDEEAFLK
+691 NLTEDEEAFLK

-714 IHELLLLKMLIETG
+714 IHELLLLNTI
-728 TVKWDD
+728 VNSDAIKWSD
-734 FVNEIKS
+734 FVNTLETT
-741 KYNLTNS
+741 YNLDNS
-748 SFLYESVTN
+748 KSLHDSVFN
-757 VLSGSFYTG
+757 VLSGNFYTG
-766 DTASFFQSHPFIT
+766 FAAKLYKDHPFIIE
-779 QNNGVINVSAVFASS
+779 NNGMIEKSPIFAKA
-794 LNNDIFKVSIEEHV
+794 LDKKEFKAIIKEHI
-808 EYGIRNYEKAYD
+808 EYGICNYK
-820 KLFNTRPFQLYAKYT
+820 KVFGQLFKHRPFQLYAKYT
-835 YEDVCRLLEWPRNV
+835 YEDVCRLLEWPENV
-849 VAQNIG
+849 VAQNMG
-855 GYKYDQKTKTMPVFI
+855 GYKYDAHTNTMPVFI
-870 NYVKEDGL
+870 NYEKEEGIAD
-878 SHTIAYEDRFVH
+878 TINYEDRFVH

-902 TEKSRDVIR
+902 TVASQDVIR
-911 LANKKGDNILL
+911 LSNSNKDNVVI

-929 KNDKGSKEFYYLGTM
+929 KDDEGSKEFYYLGTM
-944 QSNGET
+944 QSNGVTE
-950 SSIKMQPKTAKA
+950 SVKMKSDT
-962 KPKKGK
+962 GSD
-968 AKPKNNKPVNA
+968 VNA

-992 DIYDYITTVNIDV
+992 DIYDYITT
-1005 E
+1005 

>member
-55 DGFKFS
+55 DSFKFS

-81 EKDIKGQI
+81 QKGIKGQI

-110 NIELKIYRTQ
+110 NIKLKIYRTQ
-120 SDGAEG
+120 SQGADG

-142 IIGSTNLTQYALS
+142 IIGSANLTQYALS

-179 FEEMWNSPASQLYDD
+179 FEEMWNSPASQSYDD

-360 ATYQKVMQY
+360 ATYQKVMNY
-369 FKPKY
+369 FKPNF

-388 FNVYE
+388 FNVNE

-496 TQQEREDAIKR
+496 MQQEREDAIKR

-623 DRIYK
+623 ERIYK
-628 AVDTARLNVTKLLKD
+628 AVDTARLNVTKFLKD

-658 DDFDKFG
+658 ADFDKFG

-670 MIINKF
+670 MIVNKF

-685 YDDAYI
+685 YDDTYKV
-691 ISLTEDEEAFLK
+691 SLTEAEEAFLK

-714 IHELLLLKMLIETG
+714 IHELLLLDTIVNNG
-728 TVKWDD
+728 AIKWVD
-734 FVNEIKS
+734 FVNKLETDYDLDDSKS
-741 KYNLTNS
+741 LHD
-748 SFLYESVTN
+748 SVVN
-757 VLSGSFYTG
+757 VLSGDFYTG
-766 DTASFFQSHPFIT
+766 FAAESYKKHPFIVEDRD
-779 QNNGVINVSAVFASS
+779 VIDKSALFANA
-794 LNNDIFKVSIEEHV
+794 LNKDKFKSMINEHIA
-808 EYGIRNYEKAYD
+808 YGIHNYEKEYGR
-820 KLFNTRPFQLYAKYT
+820 LFKHRPFQLYAKYT
-835 YEDVCRLLEWPRNV
+835 YEDVCRLLEWPENV
-849 VAQNIG
+849 VAQNMG
-855 GYKYDQKTKTMPVFI
+855 GYKYDAHTNTMPVFI
-870 NYVKEDGL
+870 NYEKEEGIAD
-878 SHTIAYEDRFVH
+878 TINYEDRFVH

-902 TEKSRDVIR
+902 TVASQDVIR
-911 LANKKGDNILL
+911 LSNSNKDNVVI

-929 KNDKGSKEFYYLGTM
+929 KDDEGSKEFYYLGTM
-944 QSNGET
+944 QSNGVTESVKMKSET
-950 SSIKMQPKTAKA
+950 
-962 KPKKGK
+962 GK
-968 AKPKNNKPVNA
+968 NVNA

-992 DIYDYITTVNIDV
+992 DIYDYITT
-1005 E
+1005 

>member
-55 DGFKFS
+55 DSFKFS

-81 EKDIKGQI
+81 QKGIKGQI

-126 FHTKGYIFSDE
+126 FHTKGYIFADE

-142 IIGSTNLTQYALS
+142 IIGSANLTQYALS

-161 TKVVTTN
+161 TKVVTTTE
-168 QGAYAQTIVGE
+168 GAYAQTIVGE
-179 FEEMWNSPASQLYDD
+179 FDEMWNSPASQSYDV
-194 CIVEYTQEYEA
+194 CIVDYTREYET
-205 KKRQLQ
+205 KKKQLQ

-217 SIQSTL
+217 SIQNTL
-223 SSYVPKL
+223 SAYVPKL

-251 KKALLISATGTG
+251 NKALLISATGTG

-270 GVQRLQPKRILFI
+270 GVQRLRPKRILFI

-291 QAMDTYQKVFGN
+291 QAMDTYKKVFGN
-303 KAHSMGILSGN
+303 NRNMGILSGN
-314 TTDASIKD
+314 SNNATVKNC
-322 RDFIFATI
+322 DFIFATI
-330 QTISR
+330 QTISK
-335 DHTLNSFSKNDF
+335 DTTLNSFSKDAF
-347 DVIII
+347 DVVIF

-417 HYFGIAD
+417 HYFGIGD
-424 LKIDDESV
+424 LQVDDESIR
-432 KTQDFSRL
+432 TQEFSRL
-440 ISNNRVEHV
+440 ISNERVKHV
-449 MDYAKYYGHS
+449 MEYAKYYGHS
-459 GDRIKGLIFCSTV
+459 GDRVKGLIFCSTV
-472 KEAEKLSEAF
+472 KEAGKLSEAF
-482 NKKGWRT
+482 NKNGWRT

-496 TQQEREDAIKR
+496 MQQEREDAIKR
-507 LCDDSVAE
+507 LCDDTVPE

-567 YVVVLDFI
+567 YVVLLYFI

-617 FDAVTK
+617 FDAITK
-623 DRIYK
+623 ERIYK
-628 AVDTARLNVTKLLKD
+628 AVDTARLSVTKFLRD

-676 GSYHEFLKR
+676 GSYPEFLKR
-685 YDDAYI
+685 YDDTYT

-714 IHELLLLKMLIETG
+714 IHELILLNTI
-728 TVKWDD
+728 VNSDAIKWSD
-734 FVNEIKS
+734 FVNTLEAT
-741 KYNLTNS
+741 YNLDNS
-748 SFLYESVTN
+748 QSLHDSIFN
-757 VLSGSFYTG
+757 VLSGNFYTG
-766 DTASFFQSHPFIT
+766 FAAKLYKDHPFIIE
-779 QNNGVINVSAVFASS
+779 NNGIIEKSPVFAKA
-794 LNNDIFKVSIEEHV
+794 LDKKEFKAIIKEHI
-808 EYGIRNYEKAYD
+808 EYGICNYKKAFGQ
-820 KLFNTRPFQLYAKYT
+820 LFKHRPFQLYAKYT
-835 YEDVCRLLEWPRNV
+835 YEDVCRLLEWPENV
-849 VAQNIG
+849 VAQNMG
-855 GYKYDQKTKTMPVFI
+855 GYKYDAHTNTMPVFI
-870 NYVKEDGL
+870 NYEKEEGIAD
-878 SHTIAYEDRFVH
+878 TINYEDRFVH

-902 TEKSRDVIR
+902 TVASQDVIR
-911 LANKKGDNILL
+911 LSNSNKDNVVI

-929 KNDKGSKEFYYLGTM
+929 KDDEGSKEFYYLGTM
-944 QSNGET
+944 QSNGVTE
-950 SSIKMQPKTAKA
+950 SVKMKSDT
-962 KPKKGK
+962 G
-968 AKPKNNKPVNA
+968 NDVNA

-992 DIYDYITTVNIDV
+992 DIYDYITT
-1005 E
+1005 

>member
-55 DGFKFS
+55 DSFKFS

-81 EKDIKGQI
+81 QKGIKGQI

-110 NIELKIYRTQ
+110 NIKLKIYRTQ
-120 SDGAEG
+120 SQGADG

-142 IIGSTNLTQYALS
+142 IIGSANLTQYALS

-179 FEEMWNSPASQLYDD
+179 FEEMWNSPASQSYDD

-251 KKALLISATGTG
+251 KKALLVSATGTG

-360 ATYQKVMQY
+360 ATYQKVMNY
-369 FKPKY
+369 FKPNF

-623 DRIYK
+623 ERIYK
-628 AVDTARLNVTKLLKD
+628 AVDTARLNVTKFLKD

-658 DDFDKFG
+658 ADFDKFG

-670 MIINKF
+670 MIVNKF

-685 YDDAYI
+685 YDDTYKV
-691 ISLTEDEEAFLK
+691 SLTEAEEAFLK

-714 IHELLLLKMLIETG
+714 IHELLLLDTIVNNG
-728 TVKWDD
+728 AIKWVD
-734 FVNEIKS
+734 FVNKLETDYDLDDSKS
-741 KYNLTNS
+741 LHD
-748 SFLYESVTN
+748 SVVN
-757 VLSGSFYTG
+757 VLSGDFYTG
-766 DTASFFQSHPFIT
+766 FAAESYKKHPFIVEDRD
-779 QNNGVINVSAVFASS
+779 VIDKSALFANA
-794 LNNDIFKVSIEEHV
+794 LNKDKFKSMINEHIA
-808 EYGIRNYEKAYD
+808 YGIHNYEKEYGR
-820 KLFNTRPFQLYAKYT
+820 LFKHRPFQLYAKYT
-835 YEDVCRLLEWPRNV
+835 YEDVCRLLEWPENV
-849 VAQNIG
+849 VAQNMG
-855 GYKYDQKTKTMPVFI
+855 GYKYDAHTNTMPVFI
-870 NYVKEDGL
+870 NYEKEEGIAD
-878 SHTIAYEDRFVH
+878 TINYEDRFVH

-902 TEKSRDVIR
+902 TVASQDVIR
-911 LANKKGDNILL
+911 LSNSNKDNVVI

-929 KNDKGSKEFYYLGTM
+929 KDDEGSKELYYLGTM
-944 QSNGET
+944 QSNGVTESVKMKSET
-950 SSIKMQPKTAKA
+950 
-962 KPKKGK
+962 GK
-968 AKPKNNKPVNA
+968 NVNA

-992 DIYDYITTVNIDV
+992 DIYDYITT
-1005 E
+1005 

>member
-55 DGFKFS
+55 DSFKFS

-81 EKDIKGQI
+81 QKGIKGQI

-142 IIGSTNLTQYALS
+142 IIGSANLTQYALS

-179 FEEMWNSPASQLYDD
+179 FEEMWNSPASQSYDD

-251 KKALLISATGTG
+251 NKALLISATGTG

-303 KAHSMGILSGN
+303 KAHTMGILSGN

-360 ATYQKVMQY
+360 ATYQKVMNY
-369 FKPKY
+369 FKPNF

-496 TQQEREDAIKR
+496 TQQEREEAIKR

-540 IMLRPTESPIIFV
+540 IMLRLTESPIIFV

-623 DRIYK
+623 ERIYK
-628 AVDTARLNVTKLLKD
+628 AVDTARLNVTKFLKD

-658 DDFDKFG
+658 ADFDKFG

-670 MIINKF
+670 MIVNKF

-685 YDDAYI
+685 YDDTYKV
-691 ISLTEDEEAFLK
+691 SLTEAEEAFLK

-714 IHELLLLKMLIETG
+714 IHELLLLDTIVNNG
-728 TVKWDD
+728 AIKWVD
-734 FVNEIKS
+734 FVNKLETDYDLDDSKS
-741 KYNLTNS
+741 LHD
-748 SFLYESVTN
+748 SVVN
-757 VLSGSFYTG
+757 VLSGDFYTG
-766 DTASFFQSHPFIT
+766 FAAESYKKHPFIVEDRD
-779 QNNGVINVSAVFASS
+779 VIDKSALFAKA
-794 LNNDIFKVSIEEHV
+794 LNKDKFKSMINEHIA
-808 EYGIRNYEKAYD
+808 YGIHNYEKEYGR
-820 KLFNTRPFQLYAKYT
+820 LFKHRPFQLYAKYT
-835 YEDVCRLLEWPRNV
+835 YEDVCRLLEWPENV
-849 VAQNIG
+849 VAQNMG
-855 GYKYDQKTKTMPVFI
+855 GYKYDAHTNTMPVFI
-870 NYVKEDGL
+870 NYEKEEGIAD
-878 SHTIAYEDRFVH
+878 TINYEDRFVH

-902 TEKSRDVIR
+902 TVASQDVIR
-911 LANKKGDNILL
+911 LSNSNKDNVVI

-929 KNDKGSKEFYYLGTM
+929 KDDEGSKEFYYLGTM
-944 QSNGET
+944 QSNGVTESVKMKSET
-950 SSIKMQPKTAKA
+950 
-962 KPKKGK
+962 GK
-968 AKPKNNKPVNA
+968 NVNA

-992 DIYDYITTVNIDV
+992 DIYDYITT
-1005 E
+1005 

>member
-55 DGFKFS
+55 DSFKFS

-81 EKDIKGQI
+81 QKGIKGQI

-110 NIELKIYRTQ
+110 NIKLKIYRTQ
-120 SDGAEG
+120 SQGADG

-142 IIGSTNLTQYALS
+142 IIGSANLTQYALS

-179 FEEMWNSPASQLYDD
+179 FEEMWNSPASQSYDD

-251 KKALLISATGTG
+251 KKALLVSATGTG

-360 ATYQKVMQY
+360 ATYQKVMNY
-369 FKPKY
+369 FKPNF

-623 DRIYK
+623 ERIYK
-628 AVDTARLNVTKLLKD
+628 AVDTARLNVTKFLKD

-658 DDFDKFG
+658 ADFDKFS

-670 MIINKF
+670 MIVNKF

-685 YDDAYI
+685 YDDTYKV
-691 ISLTEDEEAFLK
+691 SLTEAEEAFLK

-714 IHELLLLKMLIETG
+714 IHELLLLDTIVNNG
-728 TVKWDD
+728 AIKWVD
-734 FVNEIKS
+734 FVNKLETDYDLDDSKS
-741 KYNLTNS
+741 LHD
-748 SFLYESVTN
+748 SVVN
-757 VLSGSFYTG
+757 VLSGDFYTG
-766 DTASFFQSHPFIT
+766 FAAESYKKHPFIVEDRD
-779 QNNGVINVSAVFASS
+779 VIDKSALFANA
-794 LNNDIFKVSIEEHV
+794 LNKDKFKSMINEHIA
-808 EYGIRNYEKAYD
+808 YGIHNYEKEYGR
-820 KLFNTRPFQLYAKYT
+820 LFKHRPFQLYAKYT
-835 YEDVCRLLEWPRNV
+835 YEDVCRLLEWPENV
-849 VAQNIG
+849 VAQNMG
-855 GYKYDQKTKTMPVFI
+855 GYKYDAHTNTMPVFI
-870 NYVKEDGL
+870 NYEKEEGIAD
-878 SHTIAYEDRFVH
+878 TINYEDRFVH

-902 TEKSRDVIR
+902 TVASQDVIR
-911 LANKKGDNILL
+911 LSNSNKDNVVI

-929 KNDKGSKEFYYLGTM
+929 KDDEGSKEFYYLGTM
-944 QSNGET
+944 QSNGVTESVKMKSET
-950 SSIKMQPKTAKA
+950 
-962 KPKKGK
+962 GK
-968 AKPKNNKPVNA
+968 NVNA

-992 DIYDYITTVNIDV
+992 DIYDYITT
-1005 E
+1005 

>member
-55 DGFKFS
+55 DSFKFS

-81 EKDIKGQI
+81 QKGIKGQI

-126 FHTKGYIFSDE
+126 FHTKGYIFADE

-142 IIGSTNLTQYALS
+142 IIGSANLTQYALS

-161 TKVVTTN
+161 TKVVTTTE
-168 QGAYAQTIVGE
+168 GAYAQTIVGE
-179 FEEMWNSPASQLYDD
+179 FDEMWNSPASQSYDV
-194 CIVEYTQEYEA
+194 CIVDYTREYET
-205 KKRQLQ
+205 KKKQLQ

-217 SIQSTL
+217 SIQNTL
-223 SSYVPKL
+223 SAYVPKL

-251 KKALLISATGTG
+251 NKALLISATGTG

-270 GVQRLQPKRILFI
+270 GVQRLRPKRILFI

-291 QAMDTYQKVFGN
+291 QAMDTYKKVFGN
-303 KAHSMGILSGN
+303 NRNMGILSGN
-314 TTDASIKD
+314 SNNATVKNCG
-322 RDFIFATI
+322 FIFATI
-330 QTISR
+330 QTISK
-335 DHTLNSFSKNDF
+335 DTTLNSFSKDAF
-347 DVIII
+347 DVVIF

-417 HYFGIAD
+417 HYFGIGD
-424 LKIDDESV
+424 LQVDDESIR
-432 KTQDFSRL
+432 TQEFSRL
-440 ISNNRVEHV
+440 ISNERVKHV
-449 MDYAKYYGHS
+449 MEYAKYYGHS
-459 GDRIKGLIFCSTV
+459 GDRVKGLIFCSTV
-472 KEAEKLSEAF
+472 KEAGKLSEAF
-482 NKKGWRT
+482 NKNGWRT

-496 TQQEREDAIKR
+496 MQQEREDAIKR
-507 LCDDSVAE
+507 LCDDTVPE

-617 FDAVTK
+617 FDAITK
-623 DRIYK
+623 ERIYK
-628 AVDTARLNVTKLLKD
+628 AVDTARLSVTKFLRD

-676 GSYHEFLKR
+676 GSYPEFLKR
-685 YDDAYI
+685 YDDTYT

-714 IHELLLLKMLIETG
+714 IHELILLNTI
-728 TVKWDD
+728 VNSDAIKWSD
-734 FVNEIKS
+734 FVNTLEAT
-741 KYNLTNS
+741 YNLDNS
-748 SFLYESVTN
+748 QSLHDSIFN
-757 VLSGSFYTG
+757 VLSGNFYTG
-766 DTASFFQSHPFIT
+766 FAAKLYKDHPFIIE
-779 QNNGVINVSAVFASS
+779 NNGIIEKSPVFAKA
-794 LNNDIFKVSIEEHV
+794 LDKKEFKAIIKEHI
-808 EYGIRNYEKAYD
+808 EYGICNYKKAFGQ
-820 KLFNTRPFQLYAKYT
+820 LFKHRPFQLYAKYT
-835 YEDVCRLLEWPRNV
+835 YEDVCRLLEWPENV
-849 VAQNIG
+849 VAQNMG
-855 GYKYDQKTKTMPVFI
+855 GYKYDAHTNTMPVFI
-870 NYVKEDGL
+870 NYEKEEGIAD
-878 SHTIAYEDRFVH
+878 TINYEDRFVH

-902 TEKSRDVIR
+902 TVASQDVIR
-911 LANKKGDNILL
+911 LSNSNKDNVVI

-929 KNDKGSKEFYYLGTM
+929 KDDEGSKEFYYLGTM
-944 QSNGET
+944 QSNGVTE
-950 SSIKMQPKTAKA
+950 SVKMKSDT
-962 KPKKGK
+962 G
-968 AKPKNNKPVNA
+968 NDVNA

-992 DIYDYITTVNIDV
+992 DIYDYITT
-1005 E
+1005 

>member
-55 DGFKFS
+55 DSFKFS

-81 EKDIKGQI
+81 QKGIKGQI

-126 FHTKGYIFSDE
+126 FHTKGYIFADE

-142 IIGSTNLTQYALS
+142 IIGSANLTQYALS

-161 TKVVTTN
+161 TKVVTTTE
-168 QGAYAQTIVGE
+168 GAYAQTIVGE
-179 FEEMWNSPASQLYDD
+179 FDEMWNSPASQSYDV
-194 CIVEYTQEYEA
+194 CIVDYTREYET
-205 KKRQLQ
+205 KKKQLQ

-217 SIQSTL
+217 SIQNTL
-223 SSYVPKL
+223 SAYVPKL

-251 KKALLISATGTG
+251 NKALLISATGTG

-270 GVQRLQPKRILFI
+270 GVQRLRPKRILFI

-291 QAMDTYQKVFGN
+291 QAMDTYKKVFGN
-303 KAHSMGILSGN
+303 NRNMGILSGN
-314 TTDASIKD
+314 SNNATVKNC
-322 RDFIFATI
+322 DFIFATI
-330 QTISR
+330 QTISK
-335 DHTLNSFSKNDF
+335 DTTLNSFSKDAF
-347 DVIII
+347 DVVIF

-417 HYFGIAD
+417 HYFGIGD
-424 LKIDDESV
+424 LQVDDESIR
-432 KTQDFSRL
+432 TQEFSRL
-440 ISNNRVEHV
+440 ISNERVKHV
-449 MDYAKYYGHS
+449 MEYAKYYGHS
-459 GDRIKGLIFCSTV
+459 GDRVKGLIFCSTV
-472 KEAEKLSEAF
+472 KEAGKLSEAF
-482 NKKGWRT
+482 NKNGWRT

-496 TQQEREDAIKR
+496 MQQEREDAIKR
-507 LCDDSVAE
+507 LCDDTVPE

-617 FDAVTK
+617 FDAITK
-623 DRIYK
+623 ERIYK
-628 AVDTARLNVTKLLKD
+628 AVDTARLSVTKFLRD

-676 GSYHEFLKR
+676 GSYPEFLKR
-685 YDDAYI
+685 YDDTYT

-714 IHELLLLKMLIETG
+714 IHELILLNTI
-728 TVKWDD
+728 VNSDAIKWSD
-734 FVNEIKS
+734 FVNTLEAT
-741 KYNLTNS
+741 YNLDNS
-748 SFLYESVTN
+748 QSLHDSIFN
-757 VLSGSFYTG
+757 VLSGNFYTG
-766 DTASFFQSHPFIT
+766 FAAKLYKDHPFIIE
-779 QNNGVINVSAVFASS
+779 NNGIIEKSPVFAKA
-794 LNNDIFKVSIEEHV
+794 LDKKEFKAIIKEHI
-808 EYGIRNYEKAYD
+808 EYGICNYKKAFGQ
-820 KLFNTRPFQLYAKYT
+820 LFKHRPFQLYAKYT
-835 YEDVCRLLEWPRNV
+835 YEDVCRLLEWPENV
-849 VAQNIG
+849 VAQNMG
-855 GYKYDQKTKTMPVFI
+855 AI
-870 NYVKEDGL
+870 NMMLIRIQCRCL
-878 SHTIAYEDRFVH
+878 SIMKKKKVLRIQLIMRIALY
-890 QRHLIGLSKSNR
+890 I
-902 TEKSRDVIR
+902 
-911 LANKKGDNILL
+911 
-922 DLFVRKN
+922 
-929 KNDKGSKEFYYLGTM
+929 
-944 QSNGET
+944 
-950 SSIKMQPKTAKA
+950 
-962 KPKKGK
+962 
-968 AKPKNNKPVNA
+968 NA
-979 VEIHYILDQPVRE
+979 I
-992 DIYDYITTVNIDV
+992 
-1005 E
+1005 

>member
-55 DGFKFS
+55 DSFKFS

-81 EKDIKGQI
+81 QKGIKGQI

-100 KALAKIAQLS
+100 KIAQLS
-110 NIELKIYRTQ
+110 NIKLKIYRTQ
-120 SDGAEG
+120 SQGADG

-142 IIGSTNLTQYALS
+142 IIGSANLTQYALS

-179 FEEMWNSPASQLYDD
+179 FEEMWNSPASQSYDD

-251 KKALLISATGTG
+251 KKALLVSATGTG

-360 ATYQKVMQY
+360 ATYQKVMNY
-369 FKPKY
+369 FKPNF

-623 DRIYK
+623 ERIYK
-628 AVDTARLNVTKLLKD
+628 AVDTARLNVTKFLKD

-658 DDFDKFG
+658 ADFDKFG

-670 MIINKF
+670 MIVNKF

-685 YDDAYI
+685 YDDTYKV
-691 ISLTEDEEAFLK
+691 SLTEAEEAFLK

-714 IHELLLLKMLIETG
+714 IHELLLLDTIVNNG
-728 TVKWDD
+728 AIKWVD
-734 FVNEIKS
+734 FVNKLETDYDLDDSKS
-741 KYNLTNS
+741 LHD
-748 SFLYESVTN
+748 SVVN
-757 VLSGSFYTG
+757 VLSGDFYTG
-766 DTASFFQSHPFIT
+766 FAAESYKKHPFIVEDRD
-779 QNNGVINVSAVFASS
+779 VIDKSALFANA
-794 LNNDIFKVSIEEHV
+794 LNKDKFKSMINEHIA
-808 EYGIRNYEKAYD
+808 YGIHNYEKEYGR
-820 KLFNTRPFQLYAKYT
+820 LFKHRPFQLYAKYT
-835 YEDVCRLLEWPRNV
+835 YEDVCRLLEWPENV
-849 VAQNIG
+849 VAQNMG
-855 GYKYDQKTKTMPVFI
+855 GYKYDAHTNTMPVFI
-870 NYVKEDGL
+870 NYEKEEGIAD
-878 SHTIAYEDRFVH
+878 TINYEDRFVH

-902 TEKSRDVIR
+902 TVASQDVIR
-911 LANKKGDNILL
+911 LSNSNKDNVVI

-929 KNDKGSKEFYYLGTM
+929 KDDEGSKEFYYLGTM
-944 QSNGET
+944 QSNGVTESVKMKSET
-950 SSIKMQPKTAKA
+950 
-962 KPKKGK
+962 GK
-968 AKPKNNKPVNA
+968 NVNA

-992 DIYDYITTVNIDV
+992 DIYDYITT
-1005 E
+1005 

>member
-55 DGFKFS
+55 DSFKFS

-81 EKDIKGQI
+81 QKGIKGQI

-126 FHTKGYIFSDE
+126 FHTKGYIFADE

-142 IIGSTNLTQYALS
+142 IIGSANLTQYALS

-161 TKVVTTN
+161 TKVVTTTE
-168 QGAYAQTIVGE
+168 GAYAQTIVGE
-179 FEEMWNSPASQLYDD
+179 FDEMWNSPASQSYDV
-194 CIVEYTQEYEA
+194 CIVDYTREYET
-205 KKRQLQ
+205 KKKQLQ

-217 SIQSTL
+217 SIQNTL
-223 SSYVPKL
+223 SAYVPKL

-251 KKALLISATGTG
+251 NKALLISATGTG

-270 GVQRLQPKRILFI
+270 GVQRLRPKRILFI

-291 QAMDTYQKVFGN
+291 QAMDTYKKVFGN
-303 KAHSMGILSGN
+303 NRNMGILSGN
-314 TTDASIKD
+314 SNNATVKNC
-322 RDFIFATI
+322 DFIFATI
-330 QTISR
+330 QTISK
-335 DHTLNSFSKNDF
+335 DTTLNSFSKDAF
-347 DVIII
+347 DVVIF

-417 HYFGIAD
+417 HYFGIGD
-424 LKIDDESV
+424 LQVDDESIR
-432 KTQDFSRL
+432 TQEFSRL
-440 ISNNRVEHV
+440 ISNERVKHV
-449 MDYAKYYGHS
+449 MEYAKYYGHS
-459 GDRIKGLIFCSTV
+459 GDRVKGLIFCSTV
-472 KEAEKLSEAF
+472 KEAGKLSEAF
-482 NKKGWRT
+482 NKNGWRT

-496 TQQEREDAIKR
+496 MQQEREDAIKR
-507 LCDDSVAE
+507 LCDDTVPE

-553 QQLGRGLRKANNKE
+553 QQLGRGLRKANNKK

-617 FDAVTK
+617 FDAITK
-623 DRIYK
+623 ERIYK
-628 AVDTARLNVTKLLKD
+628 AVDTARLSVTKFLRD

-676 GSYHEFLKR
+676 GSYPEFLKR
-685 YDDAYI
+685 YDDTYT
-691 ISLTEDEEAFLK
+691 ISLTEAEEAFLK

-714 IHELLLLKMLIETG
+714 IHELILLNTI
-728 TVKWDD
+728 VNSDAIKWSD
-734 FVNEIKS
+734 FVNTLEAT
-741 KYNLTNS
+741 YNLDNS
-748 SFLYESVTN
+748 KSLHDSIFN
-757 VLSGSFYTG
+757 VLSGNFYTG
-766 DTASFFQSHPFIT
+766 FAAKLYKDHPFIIE
-779 QNNGVINVSAVFASS
+779 NNGIIEKSPVFAKA
-794 LNNDIFKVSIEEHV
+794 LDKKEFKAIIKEHI
-808 EYGIRNYEKAYD
+808 EYGICNYKKAFGQ
-820 KLFNTRPFQLYAKYT
+820 LFKHRPFQLYAKYT
-835 YEDVCRLLEWPRNV
+835 YEDVCRLLEWPENV
-849 VAQNIG
+849 VAQNMG
-855 GYKYDQKTKTMPVFI
+855 GYKYDAHTNTMPVFI
-870 NYVKEDGL
+870 NYEKEEGIAD
-878 SHTIAYEDRFVH
+878 TINYEDRFVH

-902 TEKSRDVIR
+902 TVASQDVIR
-911 LANKKGDNILL
+911 LSNSNKDNVVI

-929 KNDKGSKEFYYLGTM
+929 KDDEGSKEFYYLGTM
-944 QSNGET
+944 QSNGVTE
-950 SSIKMQPKTAKA
+950 SVKMKSDT
-962 KPKKGK
+962 G
-968 AKPKNNKPVNA
+968 NDVNA

-992 DIYDYITTVNIDV
+992 DIYDYITT
-1005 E
+1005 

>member
-55 DGFKFS
+55 DSFKFS

-81 EKDIKGQI
+81 QKGIKGQI

-110 NIELKIYRTQ
+110 NIKLKIYRTQ
-120 SDGAEG
+120 SQGADG

-142 IIGSTNLTQYALS
+142 IIGSANLTQYALS

-179 FEEMWNSPASQLYDD
+179 FEEMWNSPASQSYDD

-360 ATYQKVMQY
+360 ATYQKVMNY
-369 FKPKY
+369 FKPNF

-388 FNVYE
+388 FNVNE

-623 DRIYK
+623 ERIYK
-628 AVDTARLNVTKLLKD
+628 AVDTARLNVTKFLKD

-658 DDFDKFG
+658 ADFDKFG

-670 MIINKF
+670 MIVNKF

-685 YDDAYI
+685 YDDTYKV
-691 ISLTEDEEAFLK
+691 SLTEAEEAFLK

-714 IHELLLLKMLIETG
+714 IHELLLLDTIVNNG
-728 TVKWDD
+728 AIKWVD
-734 FVNEIKS
+734 FVNKLETDYDYDLDDSKS
-741 KYNLTNS
+741 LHD
-748 SFLYESVTN
+748 SVVN
-757 VLSGSFYTG
+757 VLSGDFYTG
-766 DTASFFQSHPFIT
+766 FAAESYKKHPFIVEDRD
-779 QNNGVINVSAVFASS
+779 VIDKSALFANA
-794 LNNDIFKVSIEEHV
+794 LNKDKFKSMINEHIA
-808 EYGIRNYEKAYD
+808 YGIHNYEKEYGR
-820 KLFNTRPFQLYAKYT
+820 LFKHRPFQLYAKYT
-835 YEDVCRLLEWPRNV
+835 YEDVCRLLEWPENV
-849 VAQNIG
+849 VAQNMG
-855 GYKYDQKTKTMPVFI
+855 GYKYDAHTNTMPVFI
-870 NYVKEDGL
+870 NYEKEEGIAD
-878 SHTIAYEDRFVH
+878 TINYEDRFVH

-902 TEKSRDVIR
+902 TVASQDVIR
-911 LANKKGDNILL
+911 LSNSNKDNVVI

-929 KNDKGSKEFYYLGTM
+929 KDDEGSKEFYYLGTM
-944 QSNGET
+944 QSNGVTESVKMKSET
-950 SSIKMQPKTAKA
+950 
-962 KPKKGK
+962 GK
-968 AKPKNNKPVNA
+968 NVNA

-992 DIYDYITTVNIDV
+992 DIYDYITT
-1005 E
+1005 

>member
-55 DGFKFS
+55 DSFKFS

-81 EKDIKGQI
+81 QKGIKGQI

-110 NIELKIYRTQ
+110 NIKLKIYRTQ
-120 SDGAEG
+120 SQGADG

-142 IIGSTNLTQYALS
+142 IIGSANLTQYALS

-179 FEEMWNSPASQLYDD
+179 FEEMWNSPASQSYDD

-251 KKALLISATGTG
+251 KKALLVSATGTG

-360 ATYQKVMQY
+360 ATYQKVMNY
-369 FKPKY
+369 FKPNF

-515 SERLDYILTVDIF
+515 SERLDYILTVGIF

-623 DRIYK
+623 ERIYK
-628 AVDTARLNVTKLLKD
+628 AVDTARLNVTKFLKD

-658 DDFDKFG
+658 ADFDKFG

-670 MIINKF
+670 MIVNKF

-685 YDDAYI
+685 YDDTYKV
-691 ISLTEDEEAFLK
+691 SLTEAEEAFLK

-714 IHELLLLKMLIETG
+714 IHELLLLDTIVNNG
-728 TVKWDD
+728 AIKWVD
-734 FVNEIKS
+734 FVNKLETDYDLDDSKS
-741 KYNLTNS
+741 LHD
-748 SFLYESVTN
+748 SVVN
-757 VLSGSFYTG
+757 VLSGDFYTG
-766 DTASFFQSHPFIT
+766 FAAESYKKHPFIVEDRD
-779 QNNGVINVSAVFASS
+779 VIDKSALFANA
-794 LNNDIFKVSIEEHV
+794 LNKDKFKSMINEHIA
-808 EYGIRNYEKAYD
+808 YGIHNYEKEYGR
-820 KLFNTRPFQLYAKYT
+820 LFKHRPFQLYAKYT
-835 YEDVCRLLEWPRNV
+835 YEDVCRLLEWPENV
-849 VAQNIG
+849 VAQNMG
-855 GYKYDQKTKTMPVFI
+855 GYKYDAHTNTMPVFI
-870 NYVKEDGL
+870 NYEKEEGIAD
-878 SHTIAYEDRFVH
+878 TINYEDRFVH

-902 TEKSRDVIR
+902 TVASQDVIR
-911 LANKKGDNILL
+911 LSNSNKDNVVI

-929 KNDKGSKEFYYLGTM
+929 KDDEGSKEFYYLGTM
-944 QSNGET
+944 QSNGVTESVKMKSET
-950 SSIKMQPKTAKA
+950 
-962 KPKKGK
+962 GK
-968 AKPKNNKPVNA
+968 NVNA

-992 DIYDYITTVNIDV
+992 DIYDYITT
-1005 E
+1005 

>member
-1 MFEEQIERIRKGIET
+1 
-16 AFISKH
+16 
-22 EVSDIMYQPQLVLNN
+22 
-37 PTEKSKVIATL
+37 
-48 QRELYRC
+48 
-55 DGFKFS
+55 
-61 VAFITDSG
+61 
-69 IEGLLGTLKDLE
+69 
-81 EKDIKGQI
+81 
-89 LTSDYL
+89 
-95 CFTEP
+95 
-100 KALAKIAQLS
+100 
-110 NIELKIYRTQ
+110 
-120 SDGAEG
+120 
-126 FHTKGYIFSDE
+126 
-137 EVYHI
+137 
-142 IIGSTNLTQYALS
+142 
-155 VNKEWN
+155 
-161 TKVVTTN
+161 
-168 QGAYAQTIVGE
+168 
-179 FEEMWNSPASQLYDD
+179 
-194 CIVEYTQEYEA
+194 
-205 KKRQLQ
+205 
-211 LQRQQA
+211 
-217 SIQSTL
+217 
-223 SSYVPKL
+223 
-230 KPNTMQ
+230 
-236 VAFMDSLDNLVKDGK
+236 
-251 KKALLISATGTG
+251 
-263 KTYASAF
+263 
-270 GVQRLQPKRILFI
+270 
-283 VHREQILK
+283 
-291 QAMDTYQKVFGN
+291 
-303 KAHSMGILSGN
+303 
-314 TTDASIKD
+314 
-322 RDFIFATI
+322 
-330 QTISR
+330 
-335 DHTLNSFSKNDF
+335 
-347 DVIII
+347 
-352 DEAHRTGG
+352 
-360 ATYQKVMQY
+360 MQY

-628 AVDTARLNVTKLLKD
+628 AVDTARLNVTKFLKD